1 MGPELPM
8 PGPGTYD
15 VRDFKE
21 PEKKYMS
28 SAVFVS
34 STGRNIGTTG
44 LKDIPG
50 PANYNP
56 SKLVKN
62 SFHYNVDKKWL
73 WKGKKRIKSL
83 SICLSYSII

>member
-1 MGPELPM
+1 MAISAPAIPMGPELPL
-8 PGPGTYD
+8 PGPGAYD
-15 VRDFKE
+15 IRDFKE

-34 STGRNIGTTG
+34 STGRNIGING
-44 LKDIPG
+44 NKDIPG

-56 SKLVKN
+56 IKLVKN

-73 WKGKKRIKSL
+73 
-83 SICLSYSII
+83 

>member
-1 MGPELPM
+1 MAISAPAVQMPPELPM
-8 PGPGTYD
+8 PGPGAYE

-34 STGRNIGTTG
+34 STGRAMGSLASNN
-44 LKDIPG
+44 PG

-56 SKLVKN
+56 ARLVKQ
-62 SFHYNVDKKWL
+62 SFHFNVDKKW
-73 WKGKKRIKSL
+73 I
-83 SICLSYSII
+83 